1 MVMTKIPKL
10 KNQLDSPIQRI
21 DPPDIIQLQI
31 NGCTPLIKTGD
42 VVDAGALIAKSAK
55 VGDIERRIHSPFSGR
70 IISVSHSEIG
80 IEGNWPNTQT
90 IETHYEA
97 TDIGIEADEIKE
109 SCRLAGIV
117 GMGGAMT
124 PTHIKLNPGCPVDTV
139 LVNICESEP
148 FLTCDHRVLAEY
160 PHEVEVGLQL
170 VMKAVGA
177 ENGLIAPKIN
187 NYTSGY
193 ERFLVE
199 ETLGR
204 KVPMNCRPTDVGVL
218 VLNLQTVRA
227 LYHAIFEQHP
237 LTQRIITVD
246 GDAIKRPGNYLVPIG
261 TKVGHILECCGWD
274 ENLSKQIVIGGPMM
288 GDSADKNTSITAGTG
303 GVLALTSKQAA
314 IVKDNPCIRCGMC
327 MEACPLGLWPGQ
339 MERIPSTDLL
349 ACIACGACQFVCP
362 GQRPILKNIQKA
374 KNTFLNKPDSNE

>member
-1 MVMTKIPKL
+1 MVIMKIPKL

-21 DPPDIIQLQI
+21 HPPDSIQLQI
-31 NGCTPLIKTGD
+31 SGCKPLVKTGD
-42 VVDAGALIAKSAK
+42 VVDANVLIAKSSK
-55 VGDIERRIHSPFSGR
+55 IGDVERSIHSPFNGR

-80 IEGNWPNTQT
+80 IEGDWPNTQT
-90 IETHYEA
+90 KKSYYEA
-97 TDIGIEADEIKE
+97 NGIKADEIRE
-109 SCRLAGIV
+109 RCRLAGIV

-124 PTHIKLNPGCPVDTV
+124 PTHIKLNPGCPIDTV

-148 FLTCDHRVLAEY
+148 FLTCDHRVLTEY
-160 PHEVEVGLQL
+160 SHEIEVGLQL
-170 VMKAVGA
+170 VMMAVGA
-177 ENGLIAPKIN
+177 ENGLIAPKTN

-204 KVPMNCRPTDVGVL
+204 KVPRNRRPTDVGVL

-227 LYHAIFEQHP
+227 LYYAVFDQQP
-237 LTQRIITVD
+237 LTQRVITVD
-246 GDAIKRPGNYLVPIG
+246 GDAINRPGNYLVPIG

-274 ENLSKQIVIGGPMM
+274 ENISKQIIIGGPMM

-303 GVLALTSKQAA
+303 GVLALTSEQIA

-327 MEACPLGLWPGQ
+327 MEACPLGLWASH
-339 MERIPSTDLL
+339 MERNPSADLL
-349 ACIACGACQFVCP
+349 ACIACGACQFACP
-362 GQRPILKNIQKA
+362 AQRPILKNIQKA
-374 KNTFLNKPDSNE
+374 KNNFLNKPDSHE